1 MSKQST
7 AASKKAA
14 EQERL
19 DAQVNLNGVGEDQVI
34 KDLLSDK
41 FVKGTN
47 QEASEIGMALRQ
59 LISGQ
64 STLLSNMER
73 QSAEMEKIR
82 QRMAEMDKTA
92 EKWEADKV
100 RFTQEVMDK
109 AESLRTQD
117 PDKFIAKGSIQ
128 LQNAITQ
135 ARAELAT
142 DRMSFHEQLA
152 RMPKELV
159 ISPGELVTVMEG
171 GRPVN
176 KMYPEVI
183 RIKGEVWTLQ
193 PGVPTEVPFVVG
205 EALRNKRRSEEET
218 RAREH
223 LMSQNLEREKV
234 EQEWA
239 KLNSKFKSP
248 TG

>member
-47 QEASEIGMALRQ
+47 QEASEIG
-59 LISGQ
+59 
-64 STLLSNMER
+64 
-73 QSAEMEKIR
+73 MEKIR